1 MEASNCYLVNV
12 SVNSY
17 PSAKA
22 IANGTEAIEEDRRC
36 LYVAMTRAK
45 DSLVIYR
52 TQFAAQT
59 FAPGS
64 AVDGFNIDCGEQ
76 YFLNNLPANL
86 YNPEYISDGL
96 RHWDEYKGGGITLAD
111 TDDFDFS

>member
-1 MEASNCYLVNV
+1 
-12 SVNSY
+12 
-17 PSAKA
+17 
-22 IANGTEAIEEDRRC
+22 
-36 LYVAMTRAK
+36 MTRAK